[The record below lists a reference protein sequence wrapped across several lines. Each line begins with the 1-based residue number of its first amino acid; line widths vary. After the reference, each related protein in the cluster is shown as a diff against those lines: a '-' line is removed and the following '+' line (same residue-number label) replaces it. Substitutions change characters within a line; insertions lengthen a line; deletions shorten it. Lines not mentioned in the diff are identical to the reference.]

1 MDWLEDAQWLLW
13 VALAV
18 IAGTVEL
25 VTLDLIFLM
34 VAGGAFAAAVT
45 AAVGAP
51 VAVQLLAFAVST
63 ALLLVVARPPLRRY
77 SDRSVPE
84 SLMHTAALV
93 GQEAE
98 VLVEVTHDSGR
109 VKLGGEVWTARA
121 AQRGMRL
128 EVGSPARVVRID
140 GATAVVTP
148 LTLSADEAG
157 GPAVAAPPAP
167 WPLEG
172 SSPPDPADPGS
183 GPARGR

>member
-18 IAGTVEL
+18 VAGTVEL

-34 VAGGAFAAAVT
+34 VAGGAFVAAVT

-51 VAVQLLAFAVST
+51 VAVQIVAFAVST
-63 ALLLVVARPPLRRY
+63 ALLLFVARPPLRRY
-77 SDRSVPE
+77 SDRAVPE

-93 GQEAE
+93 GREAE
-98 VLVEVTHDSGR
+98 VLVEVTHDTGR

-121 AQRGMRL
+121 ARRGLRL

-148 LTLSADEAG
+148 LTLSAGDVEG
-157 GPAVAAPPAP
+157 SVAPPPAP
-167 WPLEG
+167 LPVE
-172 SSPPDPADPGS
+172 SPSPPDPSDPGS
-183 GPARGR
+183 GPDRGR